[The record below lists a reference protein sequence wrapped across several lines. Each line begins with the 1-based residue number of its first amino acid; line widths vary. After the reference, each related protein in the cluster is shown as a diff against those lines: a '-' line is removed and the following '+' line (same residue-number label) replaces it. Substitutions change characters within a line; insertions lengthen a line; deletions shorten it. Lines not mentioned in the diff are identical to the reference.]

1 MSKKRTLGRI
11 AAVSLAGM
19 TAVSSMAILASADLT
34 TSTDNLST
42 ANTVSG
48 SLVVAKWFLGYKA
61 THYTAVQTITNSTKG
76 TIAINASGKSY
87 TDSTST
93 IADSGLAYGAH
104 DSNVTE
110 YDSISG
116 GAGFTASAAQG
127 VYYAT
132 TAQANVVINELKSV
146 ATYQNT
152 YGYDST
158 ATSTNLTAF
167 STADTVYLSG
177 GTNAYSTWS
186 TALANYVKTYNSYV
200 QAVYDY
206 NNYAAMSKYS
216 SDKISIPDVTFTS
229 YCETGAEGK
238 STTVYYHTKGTEG
251 IEGSLTFSSYTTLS
265 DSDLAFEKKVYTL
278 TSSLSTLSLSSIA
291 DLVATLSIDAETGEV
306 DIEGTDYT
314 VVTSSSSSSSST
326 TSTTTTYNTYYPSSS
341 TYRTAST
348 VSYLG
353 NNGYWY
359 TSSTAAATYGN
370 GYSGT
375 YKSSNYDSSSGYVYY
390 SADTGYY
397 YTTSTL
403 AAAAGSHYYAIT
415 DSTST
420 SWYPTSS
427 TYRTASTTSYLG
439 SNGYWYTSS
448 TAASTYGGGY
458 TGTTKTSNYS
468 SVSSYDTL
476 YFSASTGNYYTTSS
490 SAGSYSYSVS
500 KSTTSST
507 DDPYYYYYLMGTTSS
522 SSSTTEEGA
531 PTIYGST
538 KRSGWTKIT
547 SYINAR
553 SNTTVSIDMNETY
566 TIPASVLAAAKSNNI
581 TLKIYNDNGSRV
593 TIAPGDVDTS
603 SALNVG
609 ITYNVKTIKS
619 SLVAAA
625 KKVNS
630 GTVSTAQ
637 IQVGEDGSLGGTV
650 TATVKMSTKRA
661 GDTVKAYRLTSA
673 GKLTREATG
682 TVGSDGR
689 VSFKLKNGGTYL
701 LVVIE

>member
-34 TSTDNLST
+34 LNENTTTTGVPT
-42 ANTVSG
+42 ASG
-48 SLVVAKWFLGYKA
+48 SIAVGVWRSYYTTT
-61 THYTAVQTITNSTKG
+61 THTA
-76 TIAINASGKSY
+76 
-87 TDSTST
+87 
-93 IADSGLAYGAH
+93 
-104 DSNVTE
+104 
-110 YDSISG
+110 SISG
-116 GAGFTASAAQG
+116 VKESSISSITYASSTSATTTTSTETVYNDWGTETTEDLVSGGGSGPAK
-127 VYYAT
+127 VYYSTSAKLN
-132 TAQANVVINELKSV
+132 AVIAELKKV
-146 ATYQNT
+146 ATYQTSKKVGGSTNSTLSGYCT
-152 YGYDST
+152 YTGFVGKCYNEGGSLALAAWKNALTNYKTAYNSYYTAVAKYNSTGKAQTYITYSNGVKST
-158 ATSTNLTAF
+158 AT
-167 STADTVYLSG
+167 Y
-177 GTNAYSTWS
+177 
-186 TALANYVKTYNSYV
+186 
-200 QAVYDY
+200 
-206 NNYAAMSKYS
+206 
-216 SDKISIPDVTFTS
+216 
-229 YCETGAEGK
+229 
-238 STTVYYHTKGTEG
+238 
-251 IEGSLTFSSYTTLS
+251 EGSDTAPTELKT
-265 DSDLAFEKKVYTL
+265 DSDLIFKEYKYAVE
-278 TSSLSTLSLSSIA
+278 SSTSTLSLTALESIYSELSVA
-291 DLVATLSIDAETGEV
+291 DDGEV
-306 DIEGTDYT
+306 TLGSSGYT
-314 VVTSSSSSSSST
+314 IVTSSSSSSSSS

>member
-34 TSTDNLST
+34 LNDNTTTTSVPTASGSIAVGVWRSYYTTTTHTATISGAKKSSISSITYASST
-42 ANTVSG
+42 SATTTTSEETVYDDWGNKTQEDLVSG
-48 SLVVAKWFLGYKA
+48 GGSDPAKVY
-61 THYTAVQTITNSTKG
+61 Y
-76 TIAINASGKSY
+76 
-87 TDSTST
+87 STSVKLN
-93 IADSGLAYGAH
+93 A
-104 DSNVTE
+104 
-110 YDSISG
+110 
-116 GAGFTASAAQG
+116 
-127 VYYAT
+127 
-132 TAQANVVINELKSV
+132 VITELKKV
-146 ATYQNT
+146 ATYQTSKKVGESKNLILSDYCT
-152 YGYDST
+152 YTGFVGECY
-158 ATSTNLTAF
+158 NE
-167 STADTVYLSG
+167 G
-177 GTNAYSTWS
+177 GSL
-186 TALANYVKTYNSYV
+186 ALAAWKNALTNYKTAYTSFYSAKKNYDAGETTGLTYTKYTDGVASKVTYN
-200 QAVYDY
+200 DD
-206 NNYAAMSKYS
+206 N
-216 SDKISIPDVTFTS
+216 DTTP
-229 YCETGAEGK
+229 AEL
-238 STTVYYHTKGTEG
+238 TTDD
-251 IEGSLTFSSYTTLS
+251 LTFEEYKYAVESST
-265 DSDLAFEKKVYTL
+265 
-278 TSSLSTLSLSSIA
+278 STLSLTSLENIYSSLYVEK
-291 DLVATLSIDAETGEV
+291 DGTVTLGSGS
-306 DIEGTDYT
+306 GSKYT
-314 VVTSSSSSSSST
+314 IVTSSSSSSSSS